1 MKTNLIW
8 KPLSDALIETWPVL
22 GKGGERIV
30 RLDPDNPTHCVKLS
44 RRDNATQTERE
55 AEYLSELMN
64 RPERSR
70 YVPAFFGCVETP
82 TQVGVE
88 VEAIV
93 PGERFDTT
101 ELLSSYLGRIK
112 DDADAMAEITERLL
126 AVKADMIRLNII
138 VSDLGPANMIAVT
151 KNGRVDVM
159 LIDGFY
165 VPEHIQT
172 ARRFRFFGRLKINRQ
187 WKKFA
192 KRFNRTLG
200 RPDDAPTPF

>member
-1 MKTNLIW
+1 MTTIRK
-8 KPLSDALIETWPVL
+8 LSDETLEQWPIL

-30 RLDPDNPTHCVKLS
+30 RLDPTNPSRCVKLS
-44 RRDNATQTERE
+44 SKHLAMQTERE
-55 AEYLSELMN
+55 ADYLSELMN

-93 PGERFDTT
+93 PGERFDTV
-101 ELLSSYLGRIK
+101 ELLSSYLGHIK
-112 DDADAMAEITERLL
+112 DDADAMTEITERLV
-126 AVKADMIRLNII
+126 AAKADMLRLNII
-138 VSDLGPANMIAVT
+138 VSDLGPTNMMTVT

-165 VPEHIQT
+165 VPEHIQI
-172 ARRFRFFGRLKINRQ
+172 ARRFRFFGRLKIKRQ